1 MYNRSDQNS
10 QEELYPMNFNPRQS
24 QLLWWLL
31 PVSLLLHFLLL
42 QLLPHLS
49 SLRPPPEEPV
59 YVEVRP
65 PQPAPKLSRELDV
78 PPRPEPE
85 KPRETPAKRLGPQD
99 QVVEKEMAPKG
110 EDTEDVR
117 APAQPAPPAPPQP
130 AASATQ
136 QSKPQPEPQQKRAIE
151 PPKEQPDSQQKE
163 KPAAR
168 EETVRVEKPA
178 PKPAPKAVEPPRPAE
193 EAEKLPDISSLLKL
207 PQQTASRVA
216 TQQRRKY
223 REEIVEGDAVW
234 LDMERDILISFFQR
248 FRDAIYNVWNYPRP
262 AAERGQE
269 GTSLLRV
276 TVRRDGSVEDVSVVE
291 SSGSPLLDDEAVSAV
306 WKGGPYGPLPRAYD
320 GETLTIFAHFQYR
333 LGRTFMFGSS

>member
-1 MYNRSDQNS
+1 
-10 QEELYPMNFNPRQS
+10 MNFNPRQS

-49 SLRPPPEEPV
+49 SLSPAPEEPV

-99 QVVEKEMAPKG
+99 QIVEKETAPQG
-110 EDTEDVR
+110 EDTEDV
-117 APAQPAPPAPPQP
+117 PAQAAPPAPPQP
-130 AASATQ
+130 TTPAE
-136 QSKPQPEPQQKRAIE
+136 PQPKQQPAAQPKQPAEPR
-151 PPKEQPDSQQKE
+151 KEQPATPEKE
-163 KPAAR
+163 RPA
-168 EETVRVEKPA
+168 ETVRVEKPA
-178 PKPAPKAVEPPRPAE
+178 PAPQPSEPPRPTE
-193 EAEKLPDISSLLKL
+193 EAENLPDIGSLLKL
-207 PQQTASRVA
+207 PQQTASRLQ
-216 TQQRRKY
+216 TQQRTKY
-223 REEIVEGDAVW
+223 REEIEEGDAVW

-276 TVRRDGSVEDVSVVE
+276 TVRRDGSVEDVRVVE

-306 WKGGPYGPLPRAYD
+306 WKGGPYGPLPRAYK

-333 LGRTFMFGSS
+333 LGRTFVFGSS